1 MSDTAA
7 SLRRKIAGAGDLQSV
22 ARTSVSEPLLAF
34 ADSHFE
40 REAQLSI
47 LIGSLLAAAV
57 GIAILLTT
65 QRTQAPGS
73 R

>member
-34 ADSHFE
+34 AD
-40 REAQLSI
+40 
-47 LIGSLLAAAV
+47 
-57 GIAILLTT
+57 
-65 QRTQAPGS
+65 
-73 R
+73 